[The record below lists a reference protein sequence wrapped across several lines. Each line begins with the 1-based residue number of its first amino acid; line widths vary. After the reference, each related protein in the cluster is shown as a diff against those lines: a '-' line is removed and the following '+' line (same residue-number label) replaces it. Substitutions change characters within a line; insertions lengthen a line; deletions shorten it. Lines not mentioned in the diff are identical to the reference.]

1 MKKLLKLFVMCMIR
15 HDDEYYKQGI
25 KSMGVDYTSL
35 THDEIAAWKACCK
48 SIEADFLINDAFRSK
63 PYPKEKM
70 DIIIGTLER
79 KLNNLEGKPKSS
91 E

>member
-1 MKKLLKLFVMCMIR
+1 MCMIR
-15 HDDEYYKQGI
+15 HDDEYYKHGI
-25 KSMGVDYTSL
+25 KSKGVNPESL

-48 SIEADFLINDAFRSK
+48 SIESDFIINDAFKSK
-63 PYPKEKM
+63 PYPEKNM
-70 DIIIGTLER
+70 DEIIGTLER